1 MRGGVQHGGGVC
13 ACGEGDGGGFG
24 VGGHFQVVGRIADH
38 QSFLRRQPQFVAEFE
53 NHVGCGFGG
62 LLAGAGC
69 RHPKIGCTGLRDRA
83 VESYPAFARGDG
95 EPVALVLQGVQA
107 GQGFGEECHVVVVGI
122 EIVCGVGFRQF
133 FAHVFAGMRGEAAD
147 DFGQAVTDEGADGIV
162 IGNGHAAVG
171 KTLLEGADNR
181 ARRVCQRSVP
191 VEDNQ
196 FRFHRALS
204 FRRPVN
210 KIKIIAENPMPACLQ
225 IDANFK
231 NPN

>member
-1 MRGGVQHGGGVC
+1 MSGAGLE
-13 ACGEGDGGGFG
+13 ACSLA
-24 VGGHFQVVGRIADH
+24 QVV
-38 QSFLRRQPQFVAEFE
+38 
-53 NHVGCGFGG
+53 
-62 LLAGAGC
+62 

-107 GQGFGEECHVVVVGI
+107 GQGFGEERHVVVVGI

-162 IGNGHAAVG
+162 IGDGHAAVG

-204 FRRPVN
+204 FRLPLARYSGLTLNQYGVASPCRTICTVCGFV
-210 KIKIIAENPMPACLQ
+210 ALS
-225 IDANFK
+225 
-231 NPN
+231 